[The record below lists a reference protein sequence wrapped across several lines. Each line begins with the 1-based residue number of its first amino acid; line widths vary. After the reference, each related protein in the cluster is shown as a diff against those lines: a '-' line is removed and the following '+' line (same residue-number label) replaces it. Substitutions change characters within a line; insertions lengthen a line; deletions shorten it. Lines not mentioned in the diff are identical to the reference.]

1 MRRDL
6 ATWYSYLALGF
17 FTYLLTIQGN
27 ILPFLKQELDLSY
40 RVVSLH
46 SGAIA
51 AGMIA
56 VGLFGDRVVRRWG
69 RRFALALGAAGAAAG
84 AILLCLRRSACASIA
99 SCALI
104 GALGALIPAV
114 VPALL
119 ADLHGPRRNVAIT
132 EASAASYAFAMT
144 APLLTGLSIA
154 LFAGWRP
161 AVLTGALFG
170 ILIAGRVPARRDRR
184 CRPQRTRPPA
194 GACLPPTGRTGACW
208 SR

>member
-51 AGMIA
+51 AGMIL

-84 AILLCLRRSACASIA
+84 AILLCMAASAWASIA
-99 SCALI
+99 SL
-104 GALGALIPAV
+104 
-114 VPALL
+114 
-119 ADLHGPRRNVAIT
+119 R
-132 EASAASYAFAMT
+132 
-144 APLLTGLSIA
+144 
-154 LFAGWRP
+154 
-161 AVLTGALFG
+161 
-170 ILIAGRVPARRDRR
+170 
-184 CRPQRTRPPA
+184 
-194 GACLPPTGRTGACW
+194 
-208 SR
+208 

>member
-1 MRRDL
+1 MRRDP

-27 ILPFLKQELDLSY
+27 ILPFLKVELDLSY

-46 SGAIA
+46 SAAIA

-56 VGLFGDRVVRRWG
+56 VGLLGDRVVRRWG
-69 RRFALALGAAGAAAG
+69 RRFALALGAAGAASG
-84 AILLCLRRSACASIA
+84 AILLCLAPIAWASIA

-119 ADLHGPRRNVAIT
+119 ADLHGARRHVAIT
-132 EASAASYAFAMT
+132 EASAASYAFAML
-144 APLLTGLSIA
+144 APLLTSLRSRSSQ
-154 LFAGWRP
+154 AG
-161 AVLTGALFG
+161 VL
-170 ILIAGRVPARRDRR
+170 R
-184 CRPQRTRPPA
+184 C
-194 GACLPPTGRTGACW
+194 
-208 SR
+208 

>member
-27 ILPFLKQELDLSY
+27 ILPFLKVELDLSY

-46 SGAIA
+46 SAAIA

-56 VGLFGDRVVRRWG
+56 VGLFGDRVVRG
-69 RRFALALGAAGAAAG
+69 YSRRVALALGAAGAASG
-84 AILLCLRRSACASIA
+84 AILLCIAPSAWASIA

-104 GALGALIPAV
+104 GAIGALIPAV

-119 ADLHGPRRNVAIT
+119 ADLHGARRHVAIT
-132 EASAASYAFAMT
+132 EASAASYAFAIM
-144 APLLTGLSIA
+144 APLMTGLSIA

-161 AVLTGALFG
+161 AVLAGALLG
-170 ILIAGRVPARRDRR
+170 VLILVAFRRATIVDAVRTSASAG
-184 CRPQRTRPPA
+184 T
-194 GACLPPTGRTGACW
+194 ACPPPTGRTGACW

>member
-1 MRRDL
+1 MPGARSAAGARAIDQRMRRDL

-27 ILPFLKQELDLSY
+27 ILPFLKLELDLSY

-84 AILLCLRRSACASIA
+84 AILLCMAPRPGR
-99 SCALI
+99 AL
-104 GALGALIPAV
+104 PA
-114 VPALL
+114 
-119 ADLHGPRRNVAIT
+119 
-132 EASAASYAFAMT
+132 
-144 APLLTGLSIA
+144 
-154 LFAGWRP
+154 
-161 AVLTGALFG
+161 
-170 ILIAGRVPARRDRR
+170 AR
-184 CRPQRTRPPA
+184 
-194 GACLPPTGRTGACW
+194 
-208 SR
+208 